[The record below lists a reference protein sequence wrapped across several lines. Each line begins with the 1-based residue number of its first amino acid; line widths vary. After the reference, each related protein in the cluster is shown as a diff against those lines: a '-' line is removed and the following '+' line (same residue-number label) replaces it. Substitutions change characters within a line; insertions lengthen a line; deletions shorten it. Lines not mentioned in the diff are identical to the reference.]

1 MGSATEVKISQGGS
15 GAAPDAPGAA
25 QAAFM
30 AGIRKVAGVQRV
42 EWHGSAV
49 RVLVSDVRG
58 ESAAQVYDLEG
69 EVLTAHPGSR
79 VDVQVTSQD
88 WG

>member
-1 MGSATEVKISQGGS
+1 MGSATDVKVSQRES
-15 GAAPDAPGAA
+15 SAAPEVPGAA

-30 AGIRKVAGVQRV
+30 VGLRGVAGVQRV
-42 EWHGSAV
+42 EWHGDTV

-69 EVLTAHPGSR
+69 EVLTAHPGSQ
-79 VDVQVTSQD
+79 VDVQVTSLD